1 MIKLLNSSFISSF
14 SFFVLFLI
22 LLNLIS
28 NFKQIYVLSLKKI
41 TKKRKLIFKNNHGF
55 CLYGRTN
62 HKGKNIIKN
71 KNNFKRKKKKLS
83 KICFLPKKKK
93 EVIIF

>member
-55 CLYGRTN
+55 CLYGKT
-62 HKGKNIIKN
+62 KSQM
-71 KNNFKRKKKKLS
+71 KKYYKDQEEL
-83 KICFLPKKKK
+83 
-93 EVIIF
+93 